1 MDVLYG
7 LFCIKSLQ
15 GEGMASKTST
25 KAKTIAYLRA
35 STDKQDTSNQ
45 RAEILSYAWKEDLK
59 VDEFIEITI
68 SSRRTPKQRRI
79 EELTTR
85 LNKGDSLIVTELSR
99 IGRST
104 SEVLGIINE
113 LIKSEVRIIIIR
125 QGLDLNQHD
134 LTSKVMVTMFSLF
147 AELERDLI
155 SSRTKE
161 ALAAKKAKGIK
172 LGKPKGTIQKSKY
185 DIDLDKI
192 KELLVLGVSARKI
205 ASYMGYQNHVSLNT
219 YLRKRKIREALG
231 LR

>member
-1 MDVLYG
+1 MLYG
-7 LFCIKSLQ
+7 LFLVKSLQ
-15 GEGMASKTST
+15 YKRMASKTVK

-45 RAEILSYAWKEDLK
+45 RAEILSYAWKENLK

-79 EELTTR
+79 EELTDR
-85 LNKGDSLIVTELSR
+85 LNKGDTLIVTELSR

-125 QGLDLNQHD
+125 QGLDLHQHD

-161 ALAAKKAKGIK
+161 ALAAKKAKGVK

-185 DIDLDKI
+185 DSDLDKI

-219 YLRKRKIREALG
+219 YLRKRKIREELG